1 MRKIYFCLLLLI
13 SAYVKAQIVP
23 IADPAFKSKLIAL
36 GVDQNSDGNI
46 QVTEA
51 ATVTSL
57 NLDQSNIASL
67 YGIQAFTSLVSLQ
80 CSNNLLTSLDVSGLA
95 NLTTLKCQYNYLSTI
110 DLSDVPNL
118 TLLWCNFNQL
128 TSLDLSG
135 NPALVDLECIWNNLT
150 SINLQGCNVLQ
161 RLIGYHNQLSS
172 LSFLQGRSTLK
183 KLWLGDNPFSG
194 ALNFGTL
201 GLNSLEEL
209 IFRYVNGATSMSFN
223 GMSSLKTLEVYESS
237 NLSSLSL
244 SGLVNLEYLAC
255 WECDLSALNLSGL
268 SALKVLYC
276 RDNYLTELDLTS
288 QGSLQEVNV
297 MNNPL
302 EQIFMKNG
310 ANESIGFGLQPM
322 STLTY
327 ICADDIQIPSVQ
339 AVLAA
344 SGISGV
350 EVNSYC
356 TFTPG
361 GEFFLI
367 QGNLAFDE
375 ESNGCDAGD
384 AALMYGRV
392 KINDGISTKVVA
404 ADPEGF
410 YYHAVQAGTYTVAP
424 LFENTGYF
432 TSSPSNAVITFPGTS
447 PAVQSFCILPNG
459 VHPDLEVVIVPLE
472 NVVPG
477 MDVHYRLQVRNK
489 GNQTLSGNLVF
500 SYDEDVLDFITAMPA
515 AAAVSGTLT
524 WSYTSLAPYATFI
537 TDVTL
542 NANSPVEVP
551 ALNSGDELSFSL
563 QSSVVGDATPDD
575 NTFILT
581 QTVVNSMDPNDI
593 TCLEGDT
600 VDPSTAGDFVHY
612 LVRFENTGTAPAQNV
627 VIRQTLLSS
636 RFQIT
641 SVVPLDGSHP
651 FSTRIQGNTLE
662 FLFDDIQLP
671 FDLSQNKGYVLFK
684 VRTKSTLVAGDSFS
698 NKANIYFDYNAPIVT
713 NTATTT
719 LQTLGASD
727 FDFDRYFTIWPNPTS
742 DILRIEG
749 ASEVRSAEVYDL
761 SGRLITTL
769 VNTHDIDVAPLAA
782 GTYLLR
788 VHTEKGVATTRFLKQ

>member
-1 MRKIYFCLLLLI
+1 MQKHYFQLLLFCVF
-13 SAYVKAQIVP
+13 SVQAQIVP
-23 IADPAFKSKLIAL
+23 IADPAFKSKLITL

-46 QVTEA
+46 QFTEA
-51 ATVTSL
+51 TSVTTL

-67 YGIQAFTSLVSLQ
+67 DGIQAFANLVSLQ
-80 CSNNLLTSLDVSGLA
+80 CSNNLLTSLDVSGLV
-95 NLTTLKCQYNYLSTI
+95 NLTTLKCQYNFLSTLNVS
-110 DLSDVPNL
+110 DLPSL
-118 TLLWCNFNQL
+118 SLLWCNFNQL
-128 TSLDLSG
+128 ASLDLSG
-135 NPALVDLECIWNNLT
+135 APALTDLECIWNNLS
-150 SINLQGCNVLQ
+150 SINLQGCNGLQ

-172 LSFLQGRSTLK
+172 LSFLQGMSALK
-183 KLWLGDNPFSG
+183 KLWISENPLSG
-194 ALNFGTL
+194 ALDFGAL
-201 GLNSLEEL
+201 GLSSLEEL
-209 IFRYVNGATSMSFN
+209 VFRYVDGVTSISLN
-223 GMSSLKTLEVYESS
+223 GMSSLKTLDVCESG

-244 SGLVNLEYLAC
+244 NGLVGLEYLSC
-255 WECDLSALNLSGL
+255 WECHLSALNLSGL
-268 SALKVLYC
+268 LALKVLYC

-288 QGSLQEVNV
+288 QGSLQEINV

-302 EQIFMKNG
+302 ERIFMKNG

-322 STLTY
+322 PTLTY
-327 ICADDIQIPSVQ
+327 ICADDVQISSVQ

-367 QGNLAFDE
+367 QGNLAYDE

-384 AALMYGRV
+384 AALTYGRV

-410 YYHAVQAGTYTVAP
+410 YYYAVQAGTYTVAP

-432 TSSPSNAVITFPGTS
+432 TSSPSSAVITFPGAS

-459 VHPDLEVVIVPLE
+459 VHPDVEVVIVPLE

-477 MDVHYRLQVRNK
+477 MDVHYRVELHNK

-500 SYDEDVLDFITAMPA
+500 SYNENVLDLVAATSAPITA
-515 AAAVSGTLT
+515 SGTLT
-524 WSYTSLAPYATFI
+524 WAYTSLAPYATFI
-537 TDVTL
+537 ADVTL
-542 NANSPVEVP
+542 NANSPVEIP
-551 ALNSGDELSFSL
+551 ALNGGDELSFSL
-563 QSSVVGDATPDD
+563 QSNVVGDATPED
-575 NTFILT
+575 NTFDLT

-627 VIRQTLLSS
+627 VVRLNLLSS

-641 SVVPLDGSHP
+641 SVVPLDGNHP
-651 FSTRIQGNTLE
+651 FSTRVQGNTLE
-662 FLFDDIQLP
+662 FLFEDIQLP
-671 FDLSQNKGYVLFK
+671 FDPSQNKGYVLFK
-684 VRTKSTLVAGDSFS
+684 VRTKSTLVAGDTFS
-698 NKANIYFDYNAPIVT
+698 NKASIYFDYNAPIFT

-719 LQTLGASD
+719 LQVLGASD
-727 FDFDRYFTIWPNPTS
+727 FDFDRYFTIWPNPAS
-742 DILRIEG
+742 NILHIKG
-749 ASEVRSAEVYDL
+749 NPEVRSAQVYDFN
-761 SGRLITTL
+761 GRLLYSSLHT
-769 VNTHDIDVAPLAA
+769 NDVDVTKLAT
-782 GTYLLR
+782 GTYLLK
-788 VHTEKGVATTRFLKQ
+788 VHTEKGDAAIRFIKN